1 MILHILN
8 CPPGDG
14 QASAQALAAMAA
26 EDALLLIEDGVYAVL
41 DAGWEGHRLDVGR
54 LYALED
60 DLAARGLGSRAHE
73 RNIETVSM
81 EAFVALT
88 ARARQT
94 VSWY

>member
-1 MILHILN
+1 MILHLLN
-8 CPPGDG
+8 CPPDEG
-14 QASAQALAAMAA
+14 QTSAQALAAMAA
-26 EDALLLIEDGVYAVL
+26 EDTLLLIEDGVYAVL
-41 DAGWEGHRLDVGR
+41 DADWEGHRLGAGR

-60 DLAARGLGSRAHE
+60 DLTARGLGSRAHK

>member
-8 CPPGDG
+8 CPPDAG

-41 DAGWEGHRLDVGR
+41 DADWEGLGLGAGR

-60 DLAARGLGSRAHE
+60 DLAARGLGSQAHK
-73 RNIETVSM
+73 RDIDTVSM
-81 EAFVALT
+81 EGFVSLT
-88 ARARQT
+88 ARARQV